1 MHAVLTEVY
10 SAAAAV
16 DAVLDCVAADLMAQ
30 RPALCALCPAADVT

>member
-10 SAAAAV
+10 SAAAV
-16 DAVLDCVAADLMAQ
+16 DAVLDCVAANLMAQ